1 MESKIILNLEKQ
13 KRIKIEVDS
22 SYINAI
28 LRVPTDATEE
38 EINTIAFD
46 FILDNISATWEEI
59 EEEYED

>member
-38 EINTIAFD
+38 EINNIAFD

>member
-1 MESKIILNLEKQ
+1 MESKIIPVLEKQ

-22 SYINAI
+22 FYINAI
-28 LRVPTDATEE
+28 LRVPIDATEE
-38 EINTIAFD
+38 EMNNIAFD